1 MPSEHREIRFTIE
14 EVIDAVTVLMVH
26 SGTLPTGGISSL
38 KIIEAGGSVAA
49 QVSFGEK
56 KAGKS
61 NEMTLP
67 AEHLAAALIAA
78 CRTARIP
85 LPKAAEKRLTRYD
98 NSIAMHLYL

>member
-26 SGTLPTGGISSL
+26 SGTLPSGGITGL
-38 KIIEAGGSVAA
+38 KIIETGGSVAA
-49 QVSFGEK
+49 RVSFGAK
-56 KAGKS
+56 RDGGS
-61 NEMTLP
+61 NEMVLP

-85 LPKAAEKRLTRYD
+85 LPKAAEKRLTRQGA
-98 NSIAMHLYL
+98 SLAMHLDL